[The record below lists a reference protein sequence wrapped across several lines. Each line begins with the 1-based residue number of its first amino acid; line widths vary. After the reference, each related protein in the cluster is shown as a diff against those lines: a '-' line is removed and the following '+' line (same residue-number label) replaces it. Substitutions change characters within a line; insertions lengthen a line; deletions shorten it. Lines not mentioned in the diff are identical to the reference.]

1 MHQLVCKLKDL
12 KPDLRRLNKDKFS
25 HIYQQ
30 CNLLREQLFQIQ
42 EAIKGNAGSELITKE
57 LETIKELNWRLKAA
71 RLMKLQQVKQE
82 WVQEGDT
89 DSRLFHAWVKKRRL
103 KNHISFIHNSSG
115 QVVEK
120 KSEIAQVVVDYFQ
133 KMIGVTE
140 WTKDIQNN
148 IIGEGRVLSVEQ
160 QIQLIAPISAEDV
173 KKHLFDIPP
182 CKSPGPDGFNSGF
195 FKHQWH
201 LVGDLVTK
209 AVLEFFKDG
218 VTLQQINHTN
228 IWLIPKAEPQSI
240 ECILDSLKEFKE
252 TTGLMLNY
260 DKIFLLPDNVMKKIM
275 ALCRNFLWSSTP
287 DYKKCPLVS
296 WDEVCLPKQE
306 GGLGLK
312 NLLKWNQACLM
323 KLLWD
328 IANKKDTIWVKWIH
342 NKYLKGSSVWD
353 YTTKPD
359 DCYYWK
365 KLVQTRCLFMGMN
378 MTSCYTVKEGY
389 NWLVGS
395 NPKVEWFDMVWNKWS
410 IPKHCFITWLIWR
423 GRLLTK
429 DRLSRFINLDT
440 TCGLCNNGVES
451 VDHLFCSCALARL
464 ILENISQWIHVDIAA
479 GSIRELGS
487 RVGKGKNRK
496 SRRTIATCIAASCY
510 FIWKAR
516 NGKLHNNREA
526 AKEHIVQGIKAAV
539 TMAIGHKVNI
549 NSVAL

>member
-1 MHQLVCKLKDL
+1 MTQL
-12 KPDLRRLNKDKFS
+12 
-25 HIYQQ
+25 
-30 CNLLREQLFQIQ
+30 
-42 EAIKGNAGSELITKE
+42 AGKGI
-57 LETIKELNWRLKAA
+57 R
-71 RLMKLQQVKQE
+71 Q
-82 WVQEGDT
+82 GD
-89 DSRLFHAWVKKRRL
+89 
-103 KNHISFIHNSSG
+103 
-115 QVVEK
+115 
-120 KSEIAQVVVDYFQ
+120 
-133 KMIGVTE
+133 
-140 WTKDIQNN
+140 
-148 IIGEGRVLSVEQ
+148 
-160 QIQLIAPISAEDV
+160 PISPL
-173 KKHLFDIPP
+173 LFTLIMEYLTRIFSYNCRNDNFKFHPR
-182 CKSPGPDGFNSGF
+182 CKSL
-195 FKHQWH
+195 K
-201 LVGDLVTK
+201 LVNIVFADDLIV
-209 AVLEFFKDG
+209 AC
-218 VTLQQINHTN
+218 
-228 IWLIPKAEPQSI
+228 KAEPQSI
-240 ECILDSLKEFKE
+240 ECILASLKEFKE

-260 DKIFLLPDNVMKKIM
+260 DKSQVYLGGVSEDESQSIIERTNMSRGTFPFRYLGGPISASRISERECDKLVEKLTTQITSWTTKHLSYAGRARLINTVLYGVIFFWCRIFLLPDNVMKKIM
-275 ALCRNFLWSSTP
+275 ALYRNFLWSSTP

-328 IANKKDTIWVKWIH
+328 IANKKDTLWVKWIH

-395 NPKVEWFDMVWNKWS
+395 NPKVEWFDMVWNKWT

-464 ILENISQWIHVDIAA
+464 ILEDISQWIHVDITA

-539 TMAIGHKVNI
+539 TMSIGHKVNI